1 MLEKLAYVVVRED
14 LDGPILQSQVIEVLS
29 RLAKEKSKN
38 ITLVWFYRID
48 YLFRGER
55 RIRDIKSDLHEKGI
69 DMVAIPFISLGF
81 PVSWYLIPFVLPQW
95 WLGILWVYFGKKKN
109 IFHCR
114 SYHSAL
120 AGVFFKYIFPVKLI
134 FDPRSPFPEEN
145 VAANRWK
152 NNSSINYI
160 FWKKIEKLLCQK
172 SDRTIAISH
181 PFRDSLKSIA
191 IDSRIEVIPNNYP
204 DSFNK
209 NNKSK
214 KRQREE
220 PEIIKICY
228 VGTFGHWNNPEPYFR
243 FLAFAI
249 KNSQVSIRAKFIVS
263 SKTVYF
269 LEEFLE
275 KEGIDRSK
283 LSVQSALQED
293 MSEHMSDCVVG
304 LQIMTKPDDR
314 LSIKFVEYLAAGLP
328 VIVSENVRGAADIVK
343 KYEVGYILKSD
354 FSNQRQVLEFIS
366 DVSKNREFWRDKCK
380 NIAEELFSPGVVS
393 KKLKS
398 LYETV

>member
-14 LDGPILQSQVIEVLS
+14 LDGPILQSQVIEILS
-29 RLAKEKSKN
+29 RLAKDKSKN
-38 ITLVWFYRID
+38 ITLLWFYRID
-48 YLFRGER
+48 FLFRGER
-55 RIRDIKSDLHEKGI
+55 RIRDIKRDLHEKGI

-95 WLGILWVYFGKKKN
+95 WLGILWVYFVKKKN

-114 SYHSAL
+114 SYHAAL
-120 AGVFFKYIFPVKLI
+120 AGMFFKYIFPVKLI

-152 NNSSINYI
+152 SNRSINYK

-172 SDRTIAISH
+172 SDRTIAISE
-181 PFRDSLKSIA
+181 PFRDSLNRIA
-191 IDSRIEVIPNNYP
+191 INSRIEVIPNNYP
-204 DSFNK
+204 VSFNLNSK
-209 NNKSK
+209 NEK
-214 KRQREE
+214 QREKT
-220 PEIIKICY
+220 EIIKICY
-228 VGTFGHWNNPEPYFR
+228 IGSFGHWNNPGPYFR

-249 KNSQVSIRAKFIVS
+249 KNSRVSIRAKFIVS

-275 KEGIDRSK
+275 KEDFDRSK
-283 LSVQSALQED
+283 LSVQSVLQSD
-293 MSEHMSDCVVG
+293 MFNHMSDCVVG
-304 LQIMTKPDDR
+304 LQIMTSPDDR
-314 LSIKFVEYLAAGLP
+314 LSIKFVEYLSAGLP

-354 FSNQRQVLEFIS
+354 LSNQNQALEFIY
-366 DVSKNREFWRDKCK
+366 DVSENREIWRDKCK
-380 NIAEELFSPGVVS
+380 NIAEELFSPEVIS

-398 LYETV
+398 VYETV